1 MTSPHH
7 LSSPC
12 LHHFLWN
19 HFGWH
24 YNSSPPWNVMSFHYI
39 DVFWLHLIW
48 NDLTSPPFSSYVIPF
63 HCKASYITA
72 FRLVSSCLIWKM
84 CHGATPSATKH
95 LSHGL
100 RKPAKAVEFWG
111 HKLWILIPFQPQ
123 VVRLFLEDLKNK
135 LRMAKSGTFEQ
146 WEKKGWRTGNRHYI

>member
-1 MTSPHH
+1 MT
-7 LSSPC
+7 
-12 LHHFLWN
+12 
-19 HFGWH
+19 
-24 YNSSPPWNVMSFHYI
+24 
-39 DVFWLHLIW
+39 WLHLI
-48 NDLTSPPFSSYVIPF
+48 TSAHLAYIIFFEIISADTTTHLLHGMWCLFITSMSFDYISSEMTWPHLPSHLMSSHFIVRHPISQPF
-63 HCKASYITA
+63 
-72 FRLVSSCLIWKM
+72 VSSHHVSSEKM

-146 WEKKGWRTGNRHYI
+146 WEKKGMEDRQ